1 MSNWKLVTDFMKQ
14 LGINVRG
21 IEAEGITKLFLIL
34 TYNHFFIFTDL
45 TNNNVA
51 CLYNMFSNIL
61 KWEAKRL

>member
-21 IEAEGITKLFLIL
+21 IEPEGMYDIAKSFKAIIIFLV
-34 TYNHFFIFTDL
+34 DL

-51 CLYNMFSNIL
+51 CLHNMFANIL
-61 KWEAKRL
+61 KWEAKRRL